1 VIDFKGKVVVITGGG
16 TGIGRSAALLFA
28 AEGAK
33 VIVAGRRVEQL
44 SQVAKEI
51 NDADGEAL
59 YFITDVCKSGDVDNL
74 IDFAVRSYNKLDIM
88 INNAGVNL
96 TKTLIDTTDEEVDKL
111 FDVNVKGTFYGMRA
125 AIRQMKKQ
133 NTEGSIVNVA
143 SMSGLMGHPFRTPYC
158 GSKAAVINMTRCAAI
173 EYAKDKIRVNVICPG
188 VIETPM
194 VQEVR
199 DVAPDVLDSY
209 VETMPMQRVA
219 DAEECAKSILFLA
232 SEDYASYIT
241 GAYLSVDGGFAA
253 GR

>member
-1 VIDFKGKVVVITGGG
+1 MDFNGKVVVITGGG
-16 TGIGRSAALLFA
+16 TGIGKSAALLFA

-33 VIVAGRRVEQL
+33 VVIAGRRVEQL

-51 NDADGEAL
+51 SDAGGEAS
-59 YFITDVCKSGDVDNL
+59 YFITDVSKSSDVDSL
-74 IDFAVRSYNKLDIM
+74 IDFTVRSYNKLDIM
-88 INNAGVNL
+88 VNNAGVNL
-96 TKTLIDTTDEEVDKL
+96 TKALIETTDEEVNRL
-111 FDVNVKGTFYGMRA
+111 FDINVKGTFYGMRA

-133 NTEGSIVNVA
+133 STEGSIVNVA

-158 GSKAAVINMTRCAAI
+158 GTKAAIINMTRCAAI

-219 DAEECAKSILFLA
+219 SAEECARSILFLA

-241 GAYLSVDGGFAA
+241 GVYLSVDGGFAA